1 MKIIPEH
8 WGSIKKFKDE
18 NDSHC
23 LVFLFCLFS
32 FYTTIM
38 YILLEME
45 SPDKE
50 VVQMDLG
57 PYQDGN
63 DCDANNQM
71 DINTLRRR
79 LIIIYDDKNVL
90 TWEPQGPLMLVI
102 LLYKNLEDNVNMN
115 NFL

>member
-1 MKIIPEH
+1 
-8 WGSIKKFKDE
+8 
-18 NDSHC
+18 
-23 LVFLFCLFS
+23 
-32 FYTTIM
+32 
-38 YILLEME
+38 ME

-90 TWEPQGPLMLVI
+90 T
-102 LLYKNLEDNVNMN
+102 
-115 NFL
+115 